1 MLRARIRT
9 VAAKSGDFYFNLQV
23 NQRLYVNA
31 GAALAAFLIASAA
44 FGTANAR
51 GPLIVFLAFWAAAI
65 AYDVIALYKKVY
77 ESVLGKSFLVIL
89 FSLCTNFSIVLSNQL
104 VNDIVGIDPS
114 KFPHTIALLSILSIP
129 FFVAAGFGALY
140 FGLLIITPLML
151 MFHALPDDRAK
162 EVMIPGYSARST
174 APHHKTTRVIQ
185 FISFAV
191 FCGFVYGLS
200 QKTMHS
206 YETFLT
212 DTARSFLFQ
221 LEMYPKAQCAI
232 DPNSRAAFIGDETI
246 LRGNKKPTGIEFTVQ
261 ECKRGT

>member
-1 MLRARIRT
+1 MALVKA
-9 VAAKSGDFYFNLQV
+9 GDFYFSLQV

-31 GAALAAFLIASAA
+31 GAALAAFLIGSA
-44 FGTANAR
+44 FLGTANAR
-51 GPLIVFLAFWAAAI
+51 GPLILFSAFWAAAI

-77 ESVLGKSFLVIL
+77 ESVLGKSFLLIL
-89 FSLCTNFSIVLSNQL
+89 FSLCTNFSIVISSQL

-114 KFPHTIALLSILSIP
+114 KFPHTIALISILSIP

-140 FGLLIITPLML
+140 FGLLILTPLML

-162 EVMIPGYSARST
+162 EVMIPGYSASS
-174 APHHKTTRVIQ
+174 AIPYHKATRLIQ

-200 QKTMHS
+200 QKVMYS

-221 LEMYPKAQCAI
+221 FEMYPKAPCTM
-232 DPNSRAAFIGDETI
+232 DTNSRAAFIGDETI
-246 LRGNKKPTGIEFTVQ
+246 LRGKRKLTGIEFTVQ